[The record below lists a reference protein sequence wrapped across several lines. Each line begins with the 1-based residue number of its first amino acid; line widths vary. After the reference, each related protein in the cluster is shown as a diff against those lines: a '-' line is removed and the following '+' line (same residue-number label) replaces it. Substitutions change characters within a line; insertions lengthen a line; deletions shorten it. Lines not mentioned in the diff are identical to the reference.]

1 MSNSYLIPTVFRGLN
16 LIDVQAQIPNYLTV
30 TRLVSQTVTC
40 SIIRYAGPLDR
51 AGTRWAAC
59 PFASGFTWCV
69 YGGHFYPSPSIPV
82 HALSHLFLFSVHLVD
97 AR

>member
-40 SIIRYAGPLDR
+40 SIIRYAGPLER
-51 AGTRWAAC
+51 AGTRWAA
-59 PFASGFTWCV
+59 
-69 YGGHFYPSPSIPV
+69 
-82 HALSHLFLFSVHLVD
+82 
-97 AR
+97 